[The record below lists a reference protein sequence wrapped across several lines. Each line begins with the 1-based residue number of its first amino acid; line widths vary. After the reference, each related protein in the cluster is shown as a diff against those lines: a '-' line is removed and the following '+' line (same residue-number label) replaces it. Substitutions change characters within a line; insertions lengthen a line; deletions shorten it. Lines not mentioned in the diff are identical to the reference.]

1 MARDESGLEA
11 EVADG
16 AYEGRI
22 RSRKSYQTFRNML
35 DFLETNPTHEE
46 ILYKV
51 CELMDEY
58 RAFRSAQAS
67 GYARESIGLLVR
79 ERGIPSGERT

>member
-1 MARDESGLEA
+1 MVRDESGLEGELA
-11 EVADG
+11 HG
-16 AYEGRI
+16 TYEGRI
-22 RSRKSYQTFRNML
+22 RSRKSYRIFSEML

-51 CELMDEY
+51 CEVMDEY

-79 ERGIPSGERT
+79 ERGSRGK

>member
-16 AYEGRI
+16 AYEARI
-22 RSRKSYQTFRNML
+22 RSRKSYQTFGNML

-46 ILYKV
+46 IL
-51 CELMDEY
+51 
-58 RAFRSAQAS
+58 
-67 GYARESIGLLVR
+67 
-79 ERGIPSGERT
+79 

>member
-22 RSRKSYQTFRNML
+22 RSRKSYQTFGKML

-51 CELMDEY
+51 CDLMDEY

-67 GYARESIGLLVR
+67 GYARESIRLLVK
-79 ERGIPSGERT
+79 GERYPVRGRT

>member
-1 MARDESGLEA
+1 MTRDERGLEA
-11 EVADG
+11 DVADG
-16 AYEGRI
+16 ADEGRI
-22 RSRKSYQTFRNML
+22 RSRKSYQAFGKML
-35 DFLETNPTHEE
+35 DFLETSPTHEE

-79 ERGIPSGERT
+79 ERGTPSGERT